1 LNETSFISLL
11 GWRRGLT
18 MTRISA
24 TAAILIGLVLMTSH
38 PVAAQSDQDAQCF
51 PWQEYR
57 NGRCVAKPSQAPP
70 PMPEPSPSPA
80 AIGTCDG
87 GTRSLSGQCVCPVN
101 THLDMSGHCVADA
114 APPPLPPI
122 VSPPP
127 TRKADDNI
135 VCDGGKVAGGQ
146 CLCPNGF
153 MMVTTTTNANGG
165 MCVKT
170 NAANCQGGEL
180 TVGGTCLCNGQVI
193 MSGETYLLEYTNGKC
208 VPKRCPV
215 QTQWRD
221 GNRSRRASLRR
232 RKRRRRK
239 PPMMKKTI
247 VRIVGAAW
255 CVPRAAAS
263 PHGTSCPRSAR
274 RRSRR
279 PHPDLP
285 ELRPTSIR
293 RTSASIIGPIKIR
306 AIR

>member
-1 LNETSFISLL
+1 
-11 GWRRGLT
+11 

-80 AIGTCDG
+80 AIGSCDG
-87 GTRSLSGQCVCPVN
+87 GTRSLSGQCVCQVN
-101 THLDMSGHCVADA
+101 THLDISGHCVADA
-114 APPPLPPI
+114 APSPLPPI

-127 TRKADDNI
+127 ARKADDNI

-146 CLCPNGF
+146 CLCPAGF
-153 MMVTTTTNANGG
+153 RAVATTANANGG

-170 NAANCQGGEL
+170 NAENCQGGEL

-215 QTQWRD
+215 QTQWRE
-221 GNRSRRASLRR
+221 GKCVALSAVSPAPEPEP
-232 RKRRRRK
+232 KAK
-239 PPMMKKTI
+239 PAPAKETPKEAT
-247 VRIVGAAW
+247 GDDDD
-255 CVPRAAAS
+255 
-263 PHGTSCPRSAR
+263 H
-274 RRSRR
+274 R
-279 PHPDLP
+279 PHCGRGMVRTKNGCVAARHKLP
-285 ELRPTSIR
+285 TISPPALAAPSPGLAGAPPNLNSQNLSKYY
-293 RTSASIIGPIKIR
+293 RTYQNQGNSAMPPN
-306 AIR
+306 